1 MIKFDRSQEDFYRI
15 LFVVSALDPKDYRDH
30 VTYLKCENNVI
41 VGTDSKRLHETR
53 LLYTE
58 LPDGYYE
65 IVKKTKTTL
74 IIDKVKELDEA
85 QYPNYSDMLNGKGS
99 GEKIE
104 YKHNDD
110 YKTIEL
116 ASLLSAD
123 IARAMGQTAL
133 NFRYVEDIVKSHENY
148 FDVYVKDSDSPVVFK
163 SFAVRACIMPL
174 RGWLL

>member
-1 MIKFDRSQEDFYRI
+1 MI

-30 VTYLKCENNVI
+30 VRYLKCENNVM
-41 VGTDSKRLHETR
+41 VSTDGKRIHETE
-53 LLYTE
+53 LLFTE
-58 LPDGYYE
+58 VPDGYYE
-65 IVKKTKTTL
+65 IIKNTKTIL

-104 YKHNDD
+104 YKHDEEIE
-110 YKTIEL
+110 TIIL

-123 IARAMGQTAL
+123 IARAMGQAAL
-133 NFRYVEDIVKSHENY
+133 NFKYVEDIVKSREEG

-174 RGWLL
+174 KGWLS